1 MMAEFV
7 SGAMPVNGTFR
18 SVLSNATVDEHPESH
33 TISKVPSYQEDFDT
47 LRMDLN
53 HATINRSN
61 TGQRYVGLEV
71 IPDGITHT
79 VVYTEELV
87 NSTDSNLEEIMD
99 SHINR
104 T

>member
-1 MMAEFV
+1 MTDSSIVEHMTLSSPTHHQSSLVIKIRHPRGFNDVLMNRNNTDSADRK
-7 SGAMPVNGTFR
+7 PVD
-18 SVLSNATVDEHPESH
+18 V
-33 TISKVPSYQEDFDT
+33 
-47 LRMDLN
+47 
-53 HATINRSN
+53 
-61 TGQRYVGLEV
+61 EV

-87 NSTDSNLEEIMD
+87 NSTDSKQEEIMD